1 MGYKC
6 VCIECR
12 KSLNRPLDT
21 GSGRLYPCSQC
32 GKPMTLLPH
41 RFRPPKKNDD
51 EKWRT
56 VKYLIENGFFYQHIY
71 KEIKRNNMYVHE
83 NYVDYPETILE
94 AKEFVK
100 KYKEQARK

>member
-1 MGYKC
+1 MGHKS
-6 VCIECR
+6 VCIDCR
-12 KSLNRPLDT
+12 KSLNREFDS
-21 GSGRLYPCSQC
+21 GSDRLFPCSEC

-41 RFRPPKKNDD
+41 RFRPPKKTDD

-71 KEIKRNNMYVHE
+71 KEIKYKNMDVHE
-83 NYVDYPETILE
+83 NYIEYPETLRE

-100 KYKEQARK
+100 RYKGQARK